1 MKSWATSP
9 TATPCAA
16 RPSPSATRA
25 RRQQPS
31 SRTSAWA
38 ASPRLSTSARRSL
51 TISSAVP
58 APVASRWTGGSTKG
72 DDGTCT
78 GSPPSPS
85 ISTWPTN
92 SSLLGIIFF
101 FFVFFYP
108 ESPWRERKETI
119 ATILGYYALFIWG
132 FYQPDTPRDGQTGG
146 KKREITSGMD
156 IRLTPRDLRIFLSY
170 AAGYRSILRTPLGRP
185 HRASRKEEEEEEED
199 KEEWLSKFQVPSEY
213 PISRRF
219 FFSRSF
225 E

>member
-25 RRQQPS
+25 RRQQPA

-78 GSPPSPS
+78 VSPPSPS
-85 ISTWPTN
+85 ISTWPTI

-101 FFVFFYP
+101 FFVLLLSRISLARKKRNNCNNPRLLCLVHLGFL
-108 ESPWRERKETI
+108 STGHTKGRTNGRKEKRNHIWDGYQTH
-119 ATILGYYALFIWG
+119 AT
-132 FYQPDTPRDGQTGG
+132 
-146 KKREITSGMD
+146 
-156 IRLTPRDLRIFLSY
+156 
-170 AAGYRSILRTPLGRP
+170 
-185 HRASRKEEEEEEED
+185 
-199 KEEWLSKFQVPSEY
+199 
-213 PISRRF
+213 
-219 FFSRSF
+219 
-225 E
+225 